1 MVRGRRLLIAL
12 LVTVAAGAAVV
23 GAVLGA
29 RENDS
34 QTRGA
39 ATERRAGGSFLAKIV
54 PRPAQGKRKERPAPL
69 PRSAVELARTLSLER
84 KVAQLF
90 LVGFEGTDLNAEVFR
105 RLRRLDL
112 GGILLSGSNYTS
124 SDLLGQLAGEA
135 RVIASDEGHVRPL
148 VMAAQP
154 GGELNSFPDLPPAST
169 PADLATA
176 GDAGAQAADSAR
188 ALTELGVNGVLGP
201 DLDVSPEGGSAL
213 GALAYSDDTR
223 DVSAF
228 ADAVLPAYRKAGLF
242 AAVEH
247 FPGLGS
253 ADQSTADGPATVGLD
268 LPELRKRDLLP
279 FRAAI
284 QDGAPGVVLS
294 HALYPMNDFTA
305 PGSLSKE
312 VVTDLLRGE
321 LGYDGV
327 AITDDLAEPAVAI
340 VAPVPQ
346 AAVDALRAGADML
359 QISGP
364 AADQQAAY
372 DAVLAAVRRGRVSRA
387 RLDEAVG
394 RILAAKEE
402 YGLLG

>member
-1 MVRGRRLLIAL
+1 M
-12 LVTVAAGAAVV
+12 
-23 GAVLGA
+23 
-29 RENDS
+29 
-34 QTRGA
+34 
-39 ATERRAGGSFLAKIV
+39 
-54 PRPAQGKRKERPAPL
+54 
-69 PRSAVELARTLSLER
+69 
-84 KVAQLF
+84 
-90 LVGFEGTDLNAEVFR
+90 
-105 RLRRLDL
+105 LR
-112 GGILLSGSNYTS
+112 
-124 SDLLGQLAGEA
+124 
-135 RVIASDEGHVRPL
+135 
-148 VMAAQP
+148 
-154 GGELNSFPDLPPAST
+154 
-169 PADLATA
+169 
-176 GDAGAQAADSAR
+176 
-188 ALTELGVNGVLGP
+188 
-201 DLDVSPEGGSAL
+201 
-213 GALAYSDDTR
+213 
-223 DVSAF
+223 
-228 ADAVLPAYRKAGLF
+228 AYRKADLF

-253 ADQSTADGPATVGLD
+253 ADQSTADGPASVGLD

-284 QDGAPGVVLS
+284 EDGAPAVVLS

-327 AITDDLAEPAVAI
+327 AITDDLAEPAVEI

-346 AAVDALRAGADML
+346 AAVEALRAGADML
-359 QISGP
+359 EISGP

-372 DAVLAAVRRGRVSRA
+372 DAVLAAVRRGRISRA

>member
-1 MVRGRRLLIAL
+1 M
-12 LVTVAAGAAVV
+12 
-23 GAVLGA
+23 
-29 RENDS
+29 
-34 QTRGA
+34 
-39 ATERRAGGSFLAKIV
+39 
-54 PRPAQGKRKERPAPL
+54 
-69 PRSAVELARTLSLER
+69 ELARTLSLER

-112 GGILLSGSNYTS
+112 GGILLSASNYTS

-372 DAVLAAVRRGRVSRA
+372 DAVLAAVRRGRISRA
-387 RLDEAVG
+387 RLNEAVG